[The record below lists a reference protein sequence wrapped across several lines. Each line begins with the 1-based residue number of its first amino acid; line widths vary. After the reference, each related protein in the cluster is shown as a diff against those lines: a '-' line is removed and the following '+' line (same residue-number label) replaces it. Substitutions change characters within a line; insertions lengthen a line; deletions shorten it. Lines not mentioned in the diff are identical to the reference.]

1 MIQNQKTV
9 LIVDDN
15 YEDRQTYRRYLLQD
29 QQYICRILQAE
40 SATLGLELCKQVK
53 PDVILLDFVLPD
65 MSAQTFIER
74 LQAEFDS
81 NNHNKLPII
90 ILTSEQDEATA
101 VDRES
106 YDYLIKEKIDAVCLR
121 FAVHKVIEQT
131 RLQLELELA
140 KQFIKAAL
148 SESEKRFRLF
158 ADNLETII
166 WIAAPDSSQHF
177 YANKAYEKI
186 WCRSCDSLCNQPLS
200 WIDAVHPEDYERVI
214 AKLEQQK
221 KGQVTNIE
229 FKIIRPDDSV
239 RWIWDRGF
247 PVRDEN
253 GVLNYYVGIA
263 EDITEQKLAQ
273 EQIRHLTETLEQQV
287 MERTSQL
294 QTANNEL
301 EAFAYT
307 VSHDLRAPLRAMQGF
322 AEALAEDYGNLLDE
336 VGNEYINRIV
346 NSAQRL
352 ENLIQD
358 LLAYSRLSRTDLHLQ
373 PVNLNNVMFEVMTQL
388 DTDLRTNNT
397 NLTIS
402 APLPVV
408 LAHRNTLAQVIAN
421 LLTNAIKF
429 VSVGVQPQVLV
440 WAENRTPGWI
450 RLWVK
455 DNGIGIKSEHQKRIF
470 RVFERLHGIER
481 YPGTGIGLAIV
492 RKGVEHMGG
501 RVGVESVPGQGSSFW
516 IELKDGS
523 N

>member
-15 YEDRQTYRRYLLQD
+15 YEDRQIYRRYLLQD
-29 QQYICRILQAE
+29 RQYIYRILQAE
-40 SATLGLELCKQVK
+40 SATLALELCKQGK
-53 PDVILLDFVLPD
+53 PDAILLDFVLPD
-65 MSAQTFIER
+65 MNARAFIEQ
-74 LQAEFDS
+74 LQAEFNTNKGS
-81 NNHNKLPII
+81 KLPVV
-90 ILTSEQDEATA
+90 ILTPQQDEALVGDEET
-101 VDRES
+101 

-121 FAVHKVIEQT
+121 FAVHKLIEQT
-131 RLQLELELA
+131 RLELELEIS
-140 KQFIKAAL
+140 KQFIKTAL

-158 ADNLETII
+158 ADNLDAII
-166 WIAAPDSSQHF
+166 WIASPDSSQHF

-186 WCRSCDSLCNQPLS
+186 WHRSCDSLISQPLS
-200 WIDAVHPEDYERVI
+200 WLDAVHPEDYERVLG
-214 AKLEQQK
+214 KLQQQEN
-221 KGQVTNIE
+221 GQLTNIE
-229 FKIIRPDDSV
+229 FRIIRPDGSV
-239 RWIWDRGF
+239 HWIWDRGF
-247 PVRDEN
+247 PIRDET
-253 GVLNYYVGIA
+253 GTLNYYVGIA
-263 EDITEQKLAQ
+263 EDITEQKLAH

-294 QTANNEL
+294 QSANNEL

-322 AEALAEDYGNLLDE
+322 AEALAEDYGKLLDE

-358 LLAYSRLSRTDLHLQ
+358 LLAYSRLSRADLYLQ

-388 DTDLRTNNT
+388 DGDLKAKNAQV
-397 NLTIS
+397 TIS
-402 APLPVV
+402 APLPTVS
-408 LAHRNTLAQVIAN
+408 AHPNTLAQVIAN

-429 VSVGVQPQVLV
+429 VRVGEQPQVLI
-440 WAENRTPGWI
+440 WAEITTPGWV

-455 DNGIGIKSEHQKRIF
+455 DNGIGIKAEHHKRIF

-492 RKGVEHMGG
+492 RKGVERMGG
-501 RVGVESVPGQGSSFW
+501 HVGVESIKGQGSSFW
-516 IELKDGS
+516 IELKDDS
-523 N
+523 R